1 MRNISLI
8 VNAGGSVK
16 LSFQVFITH
25 PPSHVYV
32 EVFFF
37 FLGPMVA
44 EVRGQEKLNITEIK
58 CSAQIDPAAL
68 I

>member
-32 EVFFF
+32 EEFF
-37 FLGPMVA
+37 FLGPTVA
-44 EVRGQEKLNITEIK
+44 EVRGQEKLSITKIK
-58 CSAQIDPAAL
+58 CSVKIDPAAL

>member
-25 PPSHVYV
+25 PPSHAYV
-32 EVFFF
+32 DVFF
-37 FLGPMVA
+37 GPMVA
-44 EVRGQEKLNITEIK
+44 EVRGQEKLSITEIK
-58 CSAQIDPAAL
+58 CSARIDPAAL